1 MKTGLKAISIA
12 LLAALPAI
20 NAYATPASKESK
32 AAEASVQKPKELGWD
47 ALMPKPDPKMIDN
60 FQSGKMERSEVLS
73 YLNKLGEV
81 AVNDINN
88 IYVRIPGYLVPLNI
102 DKDQEATELLLV
114 PTMGAC
120 LHVPPPPP
128 NQTIFIRYKEG
139 IEVEEAGYTPYW
151 LTGTL
156 KVEKNNSE
164 YTDTLYAMTVEKI
177 EMYK

>member
-1 MKTGLKAISIA
+1 MKTGLKIIALSLLGTFPALNSIA
-12 LLAALPAI
+12 APV
-20 NAYATPASKESK
+20 SKDSSSK
-32 AAEASVQKPKELGWD
+32 AQAVTPKELGWD
-47 ALMPKPDPKMIDN
+47 ALMPKPDKKMIDQ
-60 FQSGKMERSEVLS
+60 FQSGKLERSEVLS

-88 IYVRIPGYLVPLNI
+88 TYVRIPGYLVPLNI
-102 DKDQEATELLLV
+102 DKNQEATELLLV

-128 NQTIFIRYKEG
+128 NQTVYIRYKDG

-177 EMYK
+177 EIYK